1 VECGILGNS
10 ESDMQGPGTVA
21 KMRGHAD
28 KRPPI
33 LFRCLLDEQPTE
45 LLPRPALAKLKR
57 LRAADGLVLNPCCQ
71 FSSNDLRQLPFLER
85 FFSVSNTLWALD
97 PATDALLPFWLSAD
111 SLRRLGSTQPGDPP
125 PRDIPSQLASAL
137 RFADLLVSRDF
148 KKRRRKEWAGTVAEL
163 AAPFQERGYVPLT
176 GLLHPFHVASLRRY
190 FRELIAAGAFETG
203 KGRYANCDLEHNE
216 PVARFFH
223 HQLASVISDLAGE
236 PVRPSFV
243 FICSYRGGAEL
254 YKHTDREQCEFTISL
269 CVDFMPEPRG
279 VTRWPLYLETKKG
292 RVVIQQALGDG
303 LLFRGRELPHYRKP
317 LPNGCTSTS
326 LLFHFVRRDFT
337 GHLE

>member
-1 VECGILGNS
+1 
-10 ESDMQGPGTVA
+10 MQRSGTAA
-21 KMRGHAD
+21 KMRGHTD
-28 KRPPI
+28 NRPPI

-45 LLPRPALAKLKR
+45 LLTGPALAKLKR
-57 LRAADGLVLNPCCQ
+57 LRAADDLVLNPCCQ

-85 FFSVSNTLWALD
+85 FFSVSNALWTLD

-111 SLRRLGSTQPGDPP
+111 SLRRLESTQPGDPP
-125 PRDIPSQLASAL
+125 PRDIPSHLASAL

-148 KKRRRKEWAGTVAEL
+148 KKRRRKEWAGAVAEL

-203 KGRYANCDLEHNE
+203 KDRYANCDLEHNE

-223 HQLASVISDLAGE
+223 HQLASVISDLSGE

-254 YKHTDREQCEFTISL
+254 HRHTDREQCEFTISL
-269 CVDFMPEPRG
+269 CIDFIPEPRG

-317 LPNGCTSTS
+317 LPNGYTSTS

-337 GHLE
+337 GPLD